1 MAGLNDGTSGTPAKR
16 AKVVRKGAELHHD
29 SRLAQVGSLVWAQLG
44 ARTLHWPAVVLDAKL
59 CHQKPAAKKRL
70 WVCWLAEYRV
80 SEVIVA
86 RSCTPLPDNTDLI
99 AWFREKTSSLDAHVT
114 GSVPT
119 AVLKALRIPGPA
131 LPTRQS
137 AQIAKE
143 PAVSPQQAA
152 QIATDLCIAC
162 DTALPL
168 GDTCTQHPLVEGA
181 ICEDCRGKLLESLF
195 AIAPDGTCAYCFIC
209 GNGDKTFICDNVDC
223 GRCICSQCLKR
234 LVGKKEPDKVT
245 RCSPWHCN
253 ICQGRSAGRLRP
265 WPDWEARVN
274 QFFRNPQAVAPPVLE
289 QLPRQSL
296 RVLSLFDGIATG
308 KYVLNQLGLSVKVYY
323 ASEVDND
330 AIRVGL
336 TRHGSSITNLGPVEH
351 LNEQKLKELCP
362 IDLLIGGSASSD
374 LANVIPNRKSLYDAT
389 DMCIS
394 FFEFYR
400 VLRTILL
407 ANGETHLFWIFGS
420 IVAMPREY
428 RRIISRF
435 LQCEPALLD
444 ACSFSAQARAMLF
457 WGNIPAVDTSLNLEI
472 VQSTTVQSIRHPLL
486 KRKAAVAKVQTVK
499 TNPTS
504 LWRSKHG
511 FLPVTMDEEGN
522 MPSVTELEGLL
533 WHDTFCPS
541 HRTVHCANYQHLV
554 RVAFAVWISEAV
566 HGRGQYFAGQKTPAS
581 AKGLECASGVPDFV
595 AAAILLPTFISNSL
609 ILNLKFSNV

>member
-1 MAGLNDGTSGTPAKR
+1 MNDGTSGTPAKR
-16 AKVVRKGAELHHD
+16 AKVVLKEAELQHD

-44 ARTLHWPAVVLDAKL
+44 ARTRHWPAVVLDAKL

-80 SEVIVA
+80 SEVSIDKVSSFVLAFEHCLSKLSGKLYLAAVDEAIKVIVA
-86 RSCTPLPDNTDLI
+86 RSCTPLPDDTDLI
-99 AWFREKTSSLDAHVT
+99 AWFREKSSSLDAHVT

-131 LPTRQS
+131 VPTRQS
-137 AQIAKE
+137 VQIAKE
-143 PAVSPQQAA
+143 PAVPPQQAA

-162 DTALPL
+162 DTALRL

-195 AIAPDGTCAYCFIC
+195 AIAPDGTCAYCLIC
-209 GNGDKTFICDNVDC
+209 GNGDETFICDNVDC
-223 GRCICSQCLKR
+223 GRCICSQCLER
-234 LVGKKEPDKVT
+234 LVGEKEPDKVT

-265 WPDWEARVN
+265 RPDWEARVN
-274 QFFRNPQAVAPPVLE
+274 QFFRNPQAVTPPVLE

-308 KYVLNQLGLSVKVYY
+308 KYVLNQLGLSVEVYY

-330 AIRVGL
+330 AIHVGL
-336 TRHGSSITNLGPVEH
+336 TRHGSSITYLGPVEH

-362 IDLLIGGSASSD
+362 IDLLIGDSPSSD
-374 LANVIPNRKSLYDAT
+374 LANINANRKSLYDAT
-389 DMCIS
+389 DTGIP

-428 RRIISRF
+428 RCIISRF

-444 ACSFSAQARAMLF
+444 AHSFSAQARAMLF
-457 WGNIPAVDTSLNLEI
+457 WGNIRGVDISLSPEI
-472 VQSTTVQSIRHPLL
+472 VQSTTVQSIHHPLR

-511 FLPVTMDEEGN
+511 SLPVTMDEEGN
-522 MPSVTELEGLL
+522 MPSVTELEGLFGFPRQY
-533 WHDTFCPS
+533 TN
-541 HRTVHCANYQHLV
+541 VGN
-554 RVAFAVWISEAV
+554 ISLGKRRQLLRKAW
-566 HGRGQYFAGQKTPAS
+566 S
-581 AKGLECASGVPDFV
+581 VPV
-595 AAAILLPTFISNSL
+595 VCQILRPLRSFYRHS
-609 ILNLKFSNV
+609 